1 MMEVAR
7 MRLAMIL
14 FSMIGTAL
22 AGTAIIAVLT
32 MGYGTLWPIIG
43 AAAAGAVLAL
53 PVSWY
58 IAREIG

>member
-1 MMEVAR
+1 MVEVAR
-7 MRLAMIL
+7 MRLTMIL

-58 IAREIG
+58 IAREIS

>member
-1 MMEVAR
+1 
-7 MRLAMIL
+7 MRLTMIL

-22 AGTAIIAVLT
+22 AVLT

-58 IAREIG
+58 VAREIG